1 MPFGQHRRAVLISVS
16 LALAAGSLTGIAV
29 AGSGAGAHVTGIETL
44 SVRADLVSGGE
55 VLTQIDLAPGSAT
68 SDIHV
73 ALNGADVSKSFA
85 WRAATHKYEGL
96 LQGLKLGSNTV
107 VATGSGGHGAEL
119 TVTNHP
125 LGGPVF
131 SGPQIM
137 PWTCQAGAKDKQC
150 NQTPKFTYTYIRAG
164 DGSAQSYDP
173 ANPPSSAEVQNT
185 TTLDGVTV
193 PFIYRTETGYI
204 DRDQYAISVLF
215 QPGKP
220 WQPFAPQ
227 KQFLGRMVITH
238 GASCDES
245 YTPAG
250 APSTTDKGIVGDG
263 FIVISNALDNAGH
276 NCNIITQAES
286 LVMTKQYAIDHYG
299 AVKWTIGSG
308 CSGGSLVQ
316 QQVANAYPGLY
327 QGITPQCS
335 FTDAWSSGMEYT
347 DYTILLRYFEDPSR
361 WDPGTVWD
369 PAAISQVLD
378 HPNIGNPITFTT
390 AIPNNADPTHSCT
403 GLDSSKQ
410 YNAQS
415 NPHGVRCTL
424 EDYEVNI
431 FGKNKDGK
439 AKIAYGN
446 EGIQYGLQGLHN
458 GLISPAQFVDLN
470 TNLGGTTADDLYQ
483 PARSKADLLAT
494 KRVYQSGA
502 ADEANNLNQVA
513 IIDLRG
519 PDEGS
524 FHDVY
529 RTYALRERLLRNF
542 GTAANQVLWRGQV
555 ALLGDVNYVD
565 QSVVAEDRWLAR
577 VYADHRNVPLPQKII
592 QDKPGDLTDRCTN
605 GAGTEIPSWECDAV
619 VASYGTPRMS
629 AGMPLAD
636 DILVCQL
643 KPLRK
648 SDYSV
653 TFTDDQWARLK
664 KAFPTGVCDYSK
676 LGQQQQGAVAWL
688 TYQDS
693 SGHVIYGGKPLG
705 APPVSSPV

>member
-1 MPFGQHRRAVLISVS
+1 MPFGHRRRAVLIPV
-16 LALAAGSLTGIAV
+16 ALAVAAGGLTGISLATTT
-29 AGSGAGAHVTGIETL
+29 ATTVTAIKTV
-44 SVRADLVSGGE
+44 SIRADLVSGNE
-55 VLTQIDLAPGSAT
+55 VLTQIMLADGSAT
-68 SDIHV
+68 SGVHV
-73 ALNGADVSKSFA
+73 TLNGADVSKSFA
-85 WRAATHKYEGL
+85 WRPATHKYEGL
-96 LQGLKLGSNTV
+96 LTDLRLGANTV
-107 VATGSGGHGAEL
+107 EATGSDGHGAAL

-125 LGGPVF
+125 LGGPIF
-131 SGPQIM
+131 SGPQIQ

-150 NQTPKFTYTYIRAG
+150 NQPPTYTYTYIRAV

-173 ANPPSSAEVQNT
+173 ANPPPAAEVQST

-204 DRDQYAISVLF
+204 DRDQYSISVLW
-215 QPGKP
+215 QPGKKWLP
-220 WQPFAPQ
+220 WAPQ
-227 KQFLGRMVITH
+227 KQFLGRMVMTH

-245 YTPAG
+245 YTPAS

-299 AVKWTIGSG
+299 DVKWTIGSG

-378 HPNIGNPITFTT
+378 HPNIGNPVTFTT

-410 YNAQS
+410 YNAQT

-446 EGIQYGLQGLHN
+446 EGVQYGLQGLLN
-458 GLISPAQFVDLN
+458 GLLSPSQFVDLN

-483 PARSKADLLAT
+483 PARSKGDLLAT

-529 RTYALRERLLRNF
+529 RTYALRQRLLRNF

-605 GAGTEIPSWECDAV
+605 GAGTDIPSWECDAV
-619 VASYGTPRMS
+619 VASYGTPRMA

-648 SDYSV
+648 SDYPV
-653 TFTDDQWARLK
+653 TFTDAQWSRLE

-676 LGQQQQGAVAWL
+676 PGQEQQGAIPWL
-688 TYQDS
+688 TYQDAQ
-693 SGHVIYGGKPLG
+693 GHVIYGGTPMG
-705 APPVSSPV
+705 PPPASLPI